1 MNFDLSL
8 FASKLKKLIEM
19 QEYSLDEFS
28 NLTKVSLNRLNE
40 LIKGSKAPTG
50 GEILI
55 FSDVLKIEH
64 EYFISNEVTSLVEK
78 TETFFRNTEG
88 VITRSD
94 KRIITE
100 TLNTALFYK
109 YLQDVRN
116 IRNVE
121 FNPESESDNHVQQGM
136 DAALQLRK
144 QLKYPVDK
152 VDINPFAI
160 ARQMGIQVYRRK
172 LSDSSISGIHL
183 SSLETGKVILINYK
197 DDLYRQNFSV
207 LHEMA
212 HSIFDGKDAFEIS
225 LESDNNDKNKQY
237 SEYRANKFASTFLIP
252 PELARR
258 IYKTYK
264 SDDDFKKIANQYS
277 VNPITL
283 AISLNSNNLIS
294 EEEFE
299 RLKKLKIPIPNKV
312 DPELSGLSKHAIE
325 RFSYLQSRGISLSFF
340 RLIIDAYTQNDISFS
355 KICEVL
361 SLQSLDVYELL
372 DSMGVRLDDR

>member
-1 MNFDLSL
+1 MNFDLRL
-8 FASKLKKLIEM
+8 FSSKLQKLLDM

-28 NLTKVSLNRLNE
+28 NLTKVSLNRMDDLV
-40 LIKGSKAPTG
+40 KGRVAPTG

-55 FSDVLKIEH
+55 FSDVLKADH
-64 EYFISNEVTSLVEK
+64 EYFISNEITSLVEK
-78 TETFFRNTEG
+78 TETFFRSTEG

-100 TLNTALFYK
+100 TLNMSVFYK
-109 YLQDVRN
+109 YLLDVRN
-116 IRNVE
+116 VKVVE
-121 FNPESESDNHVQQGM
+121 FRPIIHSENHVQQGI

-144 QLKYPVDK
+144 QLRYPVNK

-183 SSLETGKVILINYK
+183 SSVETGKVILINYK
-197 DDLYRQNFSV
+197 DDIYRQNFSV

-212 HSIFDGKDAFEIS
+212 HSIFDVKDAFEIS
-225 LESDNNDKNKQY
+225 LESDKKDSLRML
-237 SEYRANKFASTFLIP
+237 SEYRANRFASTFLVP
-252 PELARR
+252 PELASR
-258 IYKTYK
+258 IVRSYKT
-264 SDDDFKKIANQYS
+264 DDDFKKLANRFS

-283 AISLNSNNLIS
+283 AISLSSNNLIS

-299 RLKKLKIPIPNKV
+299 RLKRLKIRIPNKV
-312 DPELSGLSKHAIE
+312 DPEFSGLSKRAVE
-325 RFSYLQSRGISLSFF
+325 RFSKLQSRGISYSFF
-340 RLIIDAYTQNDISFS
+340 RLIVDAYINSDISFS

-361 SLQSLDVYELL
+361 SLQSIEVYELL
-372 DSMGVRLDDR
+372 DLMGVKSDD